1 MGDTTRYTR
10 FAFRPALAIGMALTV
25 VYSALS
31 VPAIPTAAQD
41 NAPAVYYGY
50 TYQQSDGNRYVIG
63 QGALPES
70 VPLDVELDGIP
81 VWVVAARQGADA
93 SIWAVV
99 LEGGFVQA
107 FHATDREVRPIAIT
121 PDRLPVGMPPLLRV
135 DGEAIS
141 LVVPP
146 DELDASPLTH
156 PVIVQTADGSSTL
169 VVIFADGTLA
179 LWRESGDVLRMAVNA
194 LPDARILQDG
204 SGRIALYTEPSTAY
218 GHGVLGDAIE
228 PRQVSIISVYTGEV
242 LATLA
247 ADKGDPGAV
256 FEGIAPIWADLDGD
270 GERDMITTT
279 SDAQIGARI
288 VVKTVS
294 GPAIGRGFRWR
305 HQIAVAPFGPQG
317 ELELADVLT
326 PHIGG
331 VVEFFQF
338 DGESVTTV
346 ASLNGFTSHS
356 IGSRNLDLAAAGD
369 FDGNGQ
375 VELLVPSLDMSEL
388 SAIRRVAG
396 DAIEAWSVPIG
407 GRMSTN
413 LGAVTLAGDRIAV
426 GVGRADNA
434 LRLWLPV
441 TEEADEQ

>member
-1 MGDTTRYTR
+1 MGNTTRYTGV
-10 FAFRPALAIGMALTV
+10 AFRSAVVIGIALTV
-25 VYSALS
+25 MYSALF

-41 NAPAVYYGY
+41 NDPAVHYGY
-50 TYQQSDGNRYVIG
+50 TYQQPDGNRYVIG

-70 VPLDVELDGIP
+70 VPLDVELNGMP
-81 VWVVAARQGADA
+81 LWVVAAHQGADA

-99 LEGGFVQA
+99 LEDGSVQA
-107 FHATDREVRPIAIT
+107 FRVAGRDVAPIMIT
-121 PDRLPVGMPPLLRV
+121 PERLPVGMPPLLRV
-135 DGEAIS
+135 EDDAVS

-146 DELDASPLTH
+146 DDFDASPLTH
-156 PVIVQTADGSSTL
+156 PVIVQETDGSSTL
-169 VVIFADGTLA
+169 AVILTDGMLA
-179 LWRESGDVLRMAVNA
+179 LWHESGDVMQLPVNA
-194 LPDARILQDG
+194 IPDARILQDG
-204 SGRIALYTEPSTAY
+204 SGRIALYTEPSTVY

-228 PRQVSIISVYTGEV
+228 PRQVSVISVNSGEV
-242 LATLA
+242 LATLVA
-247 ADKGDPGAV
+247 NESDPGVV

-270 GERDMITTT
+270 GERDMITTV
-279 SDAQIGARI
+279 SDAQSGARI
-288 VVKTVS
+288 VVKAVS

-346 ASLNGFTSHS
+346 GSLNGFTSHS
-356 IGSRNLDLAAAGD
+356 IGSRNLDMAAAGD
-369 FDGNGQ
+369 FDGDGR

-396 DAIEAWSVPIG
+396 DVTEAWSVPVG

-413 LGAVTLAGDRIAV
+413 LGAVTLADDRIVV
-426 GVGRADNA
+426 GVGRADNS
-434 LRLWLPV
+434 LRLWLSV
-441 TEEADEQ
+441 TEEAEE